1 MAFGSTFRTVLRQTH
16 TTSFGQV
23 LRQTNTRFGAS
34 VETCQFCRSPK
45 MLSNRLENGGGL
57 VGVVSREHCGMTAKG
72 FVQSFDLAKML
83 SADVHGAAGG

>member
-1 MAFGSTFRTVLRQTH
+1 
-16 TTSFGQV
+16 
-23 LRQTNTRFGAS
+23 
-34 VETCQFCRSPK
+34 